1 MQELDNI
8 KNIVFDLGGVLIDL
22 EPERTLKAFADLKK
36 YSQTKDTKSLATKEE
51 EKIPISINDLVGGGE
66 SEWMQKYQIGKMTT
80 EELALRA
87 GFMHL
92 RCCFT
97 CFALVSRFHAP
108 ECWFHAL
115 RLLKGFSRE
124 GEEGCDLLYGR

>member
-87 GFMHL
+87 GFMHQS
-92 RCCFT
+92 
-97 CFALVSRFHAP
+97 AVSRALHLFQGFTHQR
-108 ECWFHAL
+108 CWFHAL
-115 RLLKGFSRE
+115 RLKS
-124 GEEGCDLLYGR
+124 

>member
-22 EPERTLKAFADLKK
+22 EPERTLKAFAELKK
-36 YSQTKDTKSLATKEE
+36 YSLTLDNNSLAEKEE
-51 EKIPISINDLVGGGE
+51 KGKSPISINDLIGGGE

-87 GFMHL
+87 GFTH
-92 RCCFT
+92 
-97 CFALVSRFHAP
+97 
-108 ECWFHAL
+108 
-115 RLLKGFSRE
+115 
-124 GEEGCDLLYGR
+124 